1 MVSQATS
8 TKLVPGEKIPI
19 VLTGH
24 ALQSLRDSGYSL
36 PAALGE
42 VIDNSLEANANNIT
56 LHFEESQAKSG
67 KRHIH
72 RITMIDDGDGMELD
86 ILQRYLQLGFST
98 RYMQTDTIGKY
109 GVGAKLAALNYGQR
123 IDVWSRTSK
132 DEPWYHVHFDLEEAL
147 EEEKKGET
155 VGIAPPDTEPLP
167 KNIVSFLPQDSG
179 TIVLWSKVERLEEG
193 KKAPDA
199 GALKAEIT
207 HELSRMFRYFL
218 DDGIKICVD
227 GTNLLPHD
235 PLMLMEGTWGDQFLV
250 KYYSPLRKSF
260 EKTGKKPE
268 FPLPDVTKTHF
279 PATRIARE
287 VVNIGQSSCKVT
299 ITVYPSEVIRKKY
312 ATNKKDEL
320 TQNLRLEENMGAIS
334 FVRLNREINYTT
346 LPRIFGERVA
356 SSHRFIGIEISFQPE
371 LDAYFGVRN
380 VKRGVEPYD
389 DLKRQ
394 LRELFSRY
402 IPEAINCINEVWGEV
417 SRKSNDHQGEHY
429 PLLEAAKEA
438 NRTMPKSRVKVP
450 VDSNQKERII
460 EDLARDALPGND
472 EEKQE
477 ERQQYCE
484 SIKDLP
490 FIVESVDF
498 PGNLLIDTQHI
509 DGQVI
514 IRINTRHR
522 FYREMWEPLRSIATA
537 LPESISSDEAAKA
550 ARRSIEALT
559 LLIIAYGKAESMD
572 ENPRE
577 HFSELR
583 NDWGKFTDSLMGK
596 VKDVI

>member
-8 TKLVPGEKIPI
+8 TKLVSTEKIPI

-132 DEPWYHVHFDLEEAL
+132 EEPWYHVHFDLEEAL
-147 EEEKKGET
+147 EDENKGET
-155 VGIAPPDTEPLP
+155 VGIAPPDTEPVTEEIFPYVP
-167 KNIVSFLPQDSG
+167 KDSG
-179 TIVLWSKVERLEEG
+179 TIVIWSKVDRLEEG
-193 KKAPDA
+193 RKAPDA
-199 GALKAEIT
+199 QALKAEVQ
-207 HELSRMFRYFL
+207 HELARMFRYFL
-218 DDGIKICVD
+218 NDGICISFD
-227 GTNLLPHD
+227 STQLLPHE
-235 PLMLMEGTWGDQFLV
+235 PLYLMEGTWADRELI
-250 KYYSPLRKSF
+250 KYYDRLRTAKSKSGQEASLPLSSPDQKHFEARRIAKETIKIGSSKCTLTVTLYPKEVLRKRGMGGDDLA
-260 EKTGKKPE
+260 EK
-268 FPLPDVTKTHF
+268 LRVPDNEGV
-279 PATRIARE
+279 
-287 VVNIGQSSCKVT
+287 
-299 ITVYPSEVIRKKY
+299 
-312 ATNKKDEL
+312 
-320 TQNLRLEENMGAIS
+320 IS
-334 FVRLNREINYTT
+334 FVRLNREINYTNIARMF
-346 LPRIFGERVA
+346 PRGVQDPD
-356 SSHRFIGIEISFQPE
+356 RFIGIEVSFSPE
-371 LDAYFGVRN
+371 LDSYFGVRN

-389 DLKRQ
+389 ELRTQIRNQLKK
-394 LRELFSRY
+394 Y
-402 IPEAINCINEVWGEV
+402 INEARDIIGEIWGKV
-417 SRKSNDHQGEHY
+417 STESNESLGEHH
-429 PLLEAAKEA
+429 PILEAVKEA
-438 NRTMPKSRVKVP
+438 NRTLPKSRVKTTI
-450 VDSNQKERII
+450 SKEEKEQILD
-460 EDLARDALPGND
+460 DLARDVVGDD
-472 EEKQE
+472 EKKQQE
-477 ERQQYCE
+477 YREN
-484 SIKDLP
+484 IKDLP
-490 FIVESVDF
+490 FVVEPMYF
-498 PGNLLIDTQHI
+498 PGNQLIDTQHI
-509 DGQVI
+509 DGKVI
-514 IRINTRHR
+514 IRLNTRHR